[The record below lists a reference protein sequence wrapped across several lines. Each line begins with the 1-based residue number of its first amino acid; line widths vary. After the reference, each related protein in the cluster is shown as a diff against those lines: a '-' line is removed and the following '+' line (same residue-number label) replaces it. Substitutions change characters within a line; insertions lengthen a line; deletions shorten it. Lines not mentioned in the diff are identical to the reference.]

1 LDSDQ
6 PFFGSLR
13 LSKEDN
19 TERVNG
25 FLLFL
30 QQEPAF
36 ILING
41 KKRSYYKVMFTI
53 LRVCRKSLLFVAL
66 VSCFGTIS
74 SRAQQD
80 TIFWFAAPDI
90 SSAEGES
97 PIYLKFQSYGS
108 PATITVN
115 QPANGAF
122 VPIVVNLAA
131 FDNDSI
137 NLTPFIGMIEPP
149 TANVIDNTGLKIIS
163 TTNITAWYEV
173 ATTSNR
179 EMISLKGNKGLG
191 MNFYTPFQKFWANAG
206 VVPAT
211 YSSFEIVAT
220 QPNTTVLITPR
231 TNITGHAMNVTYS
244 ILLDEGETYSGRDVN
259 VSAASSLAGS
269 IISSDKPVSV
279 TLFSGAISNAG
290 CTSTLCDQ
298 VTPTDY
304 LGTEFIVRKGT
315 ATNERVYILATENAT
330 SIDIINSGT
339 TSTLINWGETYE
351 YALTDDINYI
361 ETSKPVYIWH
371 VSGFGCSLGAAQ
383 VPSLF
388 CAGKYEQTF
397 VRTKTDSLGLIVYT
411 RSGFEDAFEI
421 NGNPALLTAGDFQVV
436 PGTGGNFMVALKYFN
451 TTDVPVNAY
460 NLVTNDED
468 IFGLAVLHGQ
478 NGSDASYTY
487 LSEFLSY
494 PFVDAGV
501 MEDTICANLTYP
513 LAGIVGG
520 GSVTGSWGGDGF
532 GSFSGGL
539 TALNNVY
546 IPSNLDTIVSPLNII
561 LSSTGPCP
569 VNKDTLILHV
579 SPAPIVNASAD
590 ETVCANNADVT
601 LDGSVTGGAT
611 TGVWSTLGS
620 GTFIP
625 DAVTMDAVYSPSAA
639 DTAAGFVTLVLT
651 STGAAQCNV
660 ETDTMVI
667 TITDSPVV
675 SAGVDTIWVCA
686 NNPDFS
692 LSGTV
697 YGGTTTGKWTTS
709 GNGSFSPDNL
719 TLNSSYA
726 PTPNDVSSGMITIYL
741 QSTNNGSCSS
751 AKDSIKIVF
760 TPAPV
765 VYAGGDIIACT
776 NEPQV
781 ALAGSVSGQSTTGQW
796 SGGSG
801 TYIPDDQ
808 TLNASY
814 IPTAAEVA
822 LGTMTLTLTST
833 GNGTCVAVTDNVQ
846 INFVA
851 PPFAN
856 FNFTEVCLGD
866 TTDLTDFS
874 LDGFGSITSWDWDF
888 DDLSP
893 GSTSQNTYYVY
904 STPGSYDIEL
914 IVESDAGC
922 SDTVVKTVSVFEVPV
937 ADFSF
942 VTSCNNDQV
951 IIDFTDNSA
960 TVSDAINYWY
970 YDFGGQG
977 SQATPNPSQ
986 LFIGDGDFVITEIVE
1001 TVNGCADTIVQIIN
1015 VPPRPVAGF
1024 YYNTSNGLNVGAEFT
1039 FIDTSS
1045 YAVNWLWDFGN
1056 GDSST
1061 DQDPVTAYFANGDYY
1076 VTQYAYGALG
1086 CVDST
1091 TTMITINT
1099 VITEITQ
1106 LIPNAISPNGDGNND
1121 VWKLNFIDFVNPN
1134 AEIIIV
1140 NRWGQTIY
1148 SSIGYS
1154 NPWDGTFDG
1163 TLVPEGTY
1171 FYIIRISDDEIY
1183 NGTILVLTENN

>member
-1 LDSDQ
+1 VDH
-6 PFFGSLR
+6 
-13 LSKEDN
+13 
-19 TERVNG
+19 TERVNE

-30 QQEPAF
+30 PKEPAF
-36 ILING
+36 VFING
-41 KKRSYYKVMFTI
+41 KKRNDYKVMFTI
-53 LRVCRKSLLFVAL
+53 SRVCKRGLLLAGLISFL
-66 VSCFGTIS
+66 GTIS
-74 SRAQQD
+74 SYGQQD

-90 SSAEGES
+90 PTSEGQS

-122 VPIVVNLAA
+122 VPVVVNLAA
-131 FDNDSI
+131 YANDSI
-137 NLTPFIGMIEPP
+137 NLTAFLAMIEPP
-149 TANVIDNTGLKIIS
+149 LANAVYTTGIKITS
-163 TTNITAWYEV
+163 TSNITAWYEID
-173 ATTSNR
+173 ASSNR
-179 EMISLKGNKGLG
+179 EMVSLKGNKALG
-191 MNFYTPFQKFWANAG
+191 TNFYTPFQKFWANAVIG
-206 VVPAT
+206 PPAA

-231 TNITGHAMNVTYS
+231 TAITGHAANVTYS
-244 ILLDEGETYSGRDVN
+244 VILDEGETYSGRDVN
-259 VSAASSLAGS
+259 VSAASTLAGS
-269 IISSDKPVSV
+269 IISADKPISV
-279 TLFSGAISNAG
+279 TLYSGALSNGGA
-290 CTSTLCDQ
+290 TSTVMEQ
-298 VTPTDY
+298 ITPTDY
-304 LGTEFIVRKGT
+304 LGTEFIIRKGT
-315 ATNERVYILATENAT
+315 AIGERVYILATENAT
-330 SIDIINSGT
+330 AIDITNSGT

-351 YALTDDINYI
+351 YVLTDDINYI
-361 ETSKPVYIWH
+361 ETSKPVYVWH
-371 VSGFGCSLGAAQ
+371 MSGFGTSLAGAQ

-397 VRTKTDSLGLIVYT
+397 VRTKTDSLGLLVYT

-421 NGNPALLTAGDFQVV
+421 NGNAALLTPADFQVV
-436 PGTGGNFMVALKYFN
+436 PGTSGNFVVALKYFN
-451 TTDVPVNAY
+451 TTDVPVNTY
-460 NLVTNDED
+460 NLVTNSED
-468 IFGLAVLHGQ
+468 IFGLAVLHGAT
-478 NGSDASYTY
+478 GTDASYTY
-487 LSEFLSY
+487 LSEYLSY

-501 MEDTICANLTYP
+501 IEDTICANLTYP
-513 LAGIVGG
+513 LTGIVGG
-520 GSVTGSWGGDGF
+520 GSVTGSWGSDGF
-532 GSFSGGL
+532 GTFSGGL

-590 ETVCANNADVT
+590 ETVCGNNADVV
-601 LDGSVTGGAT
+601 LDGSVTGGAS
-611 TGVWSTLGS
+611 TGIWSTLGS
-620 GTFIP
+620 GTFTP
-625 DAVTMDAVYSPSAA
+625 DAITMNAIYTPSAA
-639 DTAAGFVTLVLT
+639 DTAAGSVTLVLT
-651 STGAAQCNV
+651 STGAAQCSV
-660 ETDTMVI
+660 ESDTMVI

-719 TLNSSYA
+719 TLNCDYS
-726 PTPNDVSSGMITIYL
+726 PTPTDVSGGMITIYL
-741 QSTNNGSCSS
+741 QSTNNGACSS
-751 AKDSIKIVF
+751 AKDSITVIF

-765 VYAGGDIIACT
+765 VYAGGDLIACT
-776 NEPQV
+776 NEAQV
-781 ALAGSVSGQSTTGQW
+781 TLGGSVSGQTTTGQW

-801 TYIPDDQ
+801 IYLPDDQ
-808 TLNASY
+808 TLNAGY
-814 IPTAAEVA
+814 IPTAAEIA

-833 GNGTCVAVTDNVQ
+833 ANGTCVAVSDNVQ

-866 TTDLTDFS
+866 STDLTDFS
-874 LDGFGSITSWDWDF
+874 LNGFGTITDWTWDF

-893 GSTSQNTYYVY
+893 GSSSQNTSHVY
-904 STPGSYDIEL
+904 SAPGTFDVQL
-914 IVESDAGC
+914 IVQSDAGC
-922 SDTVVKTVSVFEVPV
+922 SDTVVKAVDVFEVPM
-937 ADFSF
+937 ANFSYLA
-942 VTSCNNDQV
+942 SCANDLV
-951 IIDFTDNSA
+951 IIDFTDLSTTASDPINS
-960 TVSDAINYWY
+960 WY

-986 LFIGDGDFVITEIVE
+986 LFIGDGDFVISQIVE

-1045 YAVNWLWDFGN
+1045 YAVSWLWNFGN

-1061 DQDPVTAYFANGDYY
+1061 DQDPVTAYFANGNYN

-1091 TTMITINT
+1091 VTIITINT
-1099 VITEITQ
+1099 VTTEITQ

-1134 AEIIIV
+1134 AEIVIV
-1140 NRWGQTIY
+1140 NRWGQTVY
-1148 SSIGYS
+1148 SSVGYS
-1154 NPWDGTFDG
+1154 NPWDGTFEG

-1171 FYIIRISDDEIY
+1171 FYIIKISDDEIY